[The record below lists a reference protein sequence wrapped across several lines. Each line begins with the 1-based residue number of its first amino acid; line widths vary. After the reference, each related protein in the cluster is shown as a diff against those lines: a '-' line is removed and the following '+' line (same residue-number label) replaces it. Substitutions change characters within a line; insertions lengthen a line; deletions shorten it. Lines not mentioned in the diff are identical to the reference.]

1 MAEDSSTMVGIVL
14 VSHSAALASGLA
26 ELAAQMAG
34 PDVDII
40 AAGGDP
46 TGGLGTDEDQVR
58 NAVRRADNGGGVVVL
73 ADLGSSVLTTRHV
86 LESAANGH
94 ARLVDAPFVEGSL
107 AAAVAASA
115 GIPIDGVIEAAEGA
129 RGARKL

>member
-1 MAEDSSTMVGIVL
+1 MAEKTSSMVGIVL
-14 VSHSAALASGLA
+14 VSHSSALASGLA

-34 PDVDII
+34 PEVDII

-58 NAVRRADNGGGVVVL
+58 NAVRRADKGAGVVVL

-86 LESAANGH
+86 LESSANGH

-115 GIPIDGVIEAAEGA
+115 GSEIESVIAAAEGA
-129 RGARKL
+129 RGVRKL